1 MAQRGRRGSRDGASD
16 AARLIDEGKETGY
29 VYRDDLEAAEHVGLA
44 GSEREALEGT
54 LRASHVE
61 TVDSAEE
68 ARQHEQDD
76 ALEEELNSLG
86 MVDLTQSYLREI
98 GNARLLTAEQ
108 ELALARRVEA
118 EQELA
123 LARRVEEGDEEAAR
137 DFVLANLRLV
147 VSVAKRYRG
156 RGLGFLDLIQEGNLG
171 LMHAVHKYDWRRGFR
186 FSTYAVWWIRQ
197 AITRALANK
206 SRTIRLP
213 VHMGEA
219 LGRMSEVTSRL
230 RGELGRDPTDEEIAD
245 RLGMRPRD
253 VQQAMLAAR
262 PPISLETP
270 VGDEEGELGNIIV
283 DEGAKGP
290 DESADE
296 HLLKDETRR
305 LLEDVLTARERLILQ
320 LRFGLGDGHVY
331 PMDRIATDMGLTKE
345 RVRQL
350 EVQALKKLRQS
361 PGGRALDPNRT

>member
-1 MAQRGRRGSRDGASD
+1 MAQRGRRGARDGASD
-16 AARLIDEGKETGY
+16 VGQVIDEGKEKGY
-29 VYRDDLEAAEHVGLA
+29 VYRDDLDAVAEHAGLR
-44 GSEREALEGT
+44 GSELEALEGT
-54 LRASHVE
+54 LRASNVE
-61 TVDSAEE
+61 TVDSLEE

-76 ALEEELNSLG
+76 ALEEELDSLG

-108 ELALARRVEA
+108 ELALAK
-118 EQELA
+118 
-123 LARRVEEGDEEAAR
+123 RVEEGDEEAVR

-147 VSVAKRYRG
+147 VSVAKKYRG
-156 RGLGFLDLIQEGNLG
+156 HGLGFLDLIQEGNLG

-219 LGRMSEVTSRL
+219 LGRMSDVTSRL
-230 RGELGRDPTDEEIAD
+230 RGELGRDPTDEEIAGA
-245 RLGMRPRD
+245 LGMRPRD

-262 PPISLETP
+262 GPLSLETP
-270 VGDEEGELGNIIV
+270 VGEEEEGELGNFIV
-283 DEGAKGP
+283 DEEAKGP
-290 DESADE
+290 DEKAYE

-305 LLEDVLTARERLILQ
+305 LLEDVLTSRERLILQ

-331 PMDRIATDMGLTKE
+331 PMDRIATDMGISKE

-350 EVQALKKLRQS
+350 EAQALKKLRQS
-361 PGGRALDPNRT
+361 PGSRVLDPTRT

>member
-1 MAQRGRRGSRDGASD
+1 MAQRGWRDAKDGASD
-16 AARLIDEGKETGY
+16 VGRLIDEGKETSY
-29 VYRDDLEAAEHVGLA
+29 VYRDDLEAAAGHAGLME
-44 GSEREALEGT
+44 SELETLEGT

-61 TVDSAEE
+61 TVDSAED
-68 ARQHEQDD
+68 ARRHEQDD
-76 ALEEELNSLG
+76 ALEEELDSLG
-86 MVDLTQSYLREI
+86 ILDLTQSYLREI

-108 ELALARRVEA
+108 ELALARRVE
-118 EQELA
+118 
-123 LARRVEEGDEEAAR
+123 EGDEEAVR

-245 RLGMRPRD
+245 RLGMRSRD
-253 VQQAMLAAR
+253 VRQAILAAR
-262 PPISLETP
+262 APISLETP
-270 VGDEEGELGNIIV
+270 VGDEEEGELGNFIV
-283 DEGAKGP
+283 DEGARGP
-290 DESADE
+290 DESAYE
-296 HLLKDETRR
+296 HLLKDETQH
-305 LLEDVLTARERLILQ
+305 LLEDVLTSREQLILQ
-320 LRFGLGDGHVY
+320 LRIGLGDGHVY
-331 PMDRIATDMGLTKE
+331 PMDRIATDMGITKE

>member
-1 MAQRGRRGSRDGASD
+1 MAQRGRRGARDGASD
-16 AARLIDEGKETGY
+16 VERLIDEGKETGY
-29 VYRDDLEAAEHVGLA
+29 VYRDDRETAAKHAGLVGSDL
-44 GSEREALEGT
+44 EALEGT
-54 LRASHVE
+54 LQASHVE
-61 TVDSAEE
+61 TVDSAED

-76 ALEEELNSLG
+76 ALEEELDSLG
-86 MVDLTQSYLREI
+86 ILDLTQSYLREI
-98 GNARLLTAEQ
+98 GNARLLT
-108 ELALARRVEA
+108 A

-219 LGRMSEVTSRL
+219 LGRMSEVTNSL

-245 RLGMRPRD
+245 RLGMKARD
-253 VQQAMLAAR
+253 VRQAMLAAR
-262 PPISLETP
+262 TPISLETP
-270 VGDEEGELGNIIV
+270 VGDEEEGELGNFIV

-290 DESADE
+290 DESAYE
-296 HLLKDETRR
+296 HLLKDETQH
-305 LLEDVLTARERLILQ
+305 LLEDVLTSREQLILQ

-331 PMDRIATDMGLTKE
+331 PMDRIARDMGITKE

>member
-1 MAQRGRRGSRDGASD
+1 MAQRGRRGARAGASD
-16 AARLIDEGKETGY
+16 VARLIDEGKEKGY
-29 VYRDDLEAAEHVGLA
+29 IYRDDLEEAEHAGLA
-44 GSEREALEGT
+44 ESDLEALEGT

-76 ALEEELNSLG
+76 ALEEELDNLG
-86 MVDLTQSYLREI
+86 MVDLTQAYLREI
-98 GNARLLTAEQ
+98 GNARLLT
-108 ELALARRVEA
+108 A

-156 RGLGFLDLIQEGNLG
+156 HGLGFLDLIQEGNLG
-171 LMHAVHKYDWRRGFR
+171 LMHAMQKYDWRRGFR

-219 LGRMSEVTSRL
+219 LGRMSEVTGRL
-230 RGELGRDPTDEEIAD
+230 RAELGRDPTDEEIAD
-245 RLGMRPRD
+245 ALGIRPHD
-253 VQQAMLAAR
+253 VRQAMLAAR
-262 PPISLETP
+262 APISLETP
-270 VGDEEGELGNIIV
+270 VGDEEEEGELGNVIV
-283 DEGAKGP
+283 DDGAKGT
-290 DESADE
+290 DESAYE
-296 HLLKDETRR
+296 HLLKDETRH
-305 LLEDVLTARERLILQ
+305 LLEDVLTSRERLILQ

-345 RVRQL
+345 RARQL

-361 PGGRALDPNRT
+361 LGGRALDPSRT